1 MTNLT
6 RLAHDLTQAAA
17 EILADIVTYEHG
29 DVTRQDAVSHLVR
42 QLKAGKRDED
52 IFSLVTE
59 DHRRFTDDELIQAID
74 QPLWTRVLEGSP
86 DGDAMARVAHVR
98 TIEKGEWVN
107 GHYLVTSGTAYAL
120 DGEWLPTE
128 TIVRFEELGAG
139 QCGYIVGNY

>member
-1 MTNLT
+1 MTIIN

-17 EILADIVTYEHG
+17 EMLECIVTYEHG
-29 DVTRQDAVSHLVR
+29 DVTRQDAISHLVR

-59 DHRRFTDDELIQAID
+59 DHKRFTDDELIEAIN

-86 DGDAMARVAHVR
+86 DGNAVARVAHVR
-98 TIEKGEWVN
+98 TIEKGKWVN

-120 DGEWLPTE
+120 NGEWLPTE
-128 TIVRFEELGAG
+128 TIIRFEELSAG